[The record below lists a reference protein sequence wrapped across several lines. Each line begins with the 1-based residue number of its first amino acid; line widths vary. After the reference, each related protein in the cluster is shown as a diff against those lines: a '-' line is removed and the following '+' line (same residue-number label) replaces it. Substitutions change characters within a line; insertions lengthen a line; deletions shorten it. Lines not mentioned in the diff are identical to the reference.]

1 MGKMKQENE
10 QGASCAAPPRQST
23 RQMCKRLFLVI
34 LASVVM
40 SANIQSF
47 VDAGGLFP
55 GGFTGLTLLIQRSA
69 QEFAGIALP
78 FTIINFALNA
88 VPAVISFKLIG
99 KRFTLYS
106 CLAIVLTSILTDLIP
121 PIQITNDVLLV
132 CIFGGIF
139 NGLSISLCLL
149 GGATSGGTDF
159 ISVALSER
167 LGVDAWNYIFFGNCV
182 MLAVA
187 GLLFGWDKALYSIIF
202 QFTSTQV
209 LSTVYKRYQK
219 RTLFIITD
227 QPEAVYKEIMENTHH
242 GATLFRGTGLYEQKE
257 RAMVYSVVSA
267 DEIKRVLSRVRA
279 ADSHAFINS
288 SRPIRSPAAFTAS
301 PTISAAAR
309 FLPVRAPFAEA
320 NGGVYARFGRVSGDC
335 Q

>member
-1 MGKMKQENE
+1 MKQENE

-23 RQMCKRLFLVI
+23 RQMFKRLFLVI

-187 GLLFGWDKALYSIIF
+187 GLLFGWDKALYSIISSLRPRKSC
-202 QFTSTQV
+202 TCSTCAS
-209 LSTVYKRYQK
+209 STR
-219 RTLFIITD
+219 RC
-227 QPEAVYKEIMENTHH
+227 
-242 GATLFRGTGLYEQKE
+242 
-257 RAMVYSVVSA
+257 
-267 DEIKRVLSRVRA
+267 
-279 ADSHAFINS
+279 S
-288 SRPIRSPAAFTAS
+288 SS
-301 PTISAAAR
+301 PTVQWRFTKRSKTPPITVRRCSAEPACITAR
-309 FLPVRAPFAEA
+309 NAI
-320 NGGVYARFGRVSGDC
+320 
-335 Q
+335 